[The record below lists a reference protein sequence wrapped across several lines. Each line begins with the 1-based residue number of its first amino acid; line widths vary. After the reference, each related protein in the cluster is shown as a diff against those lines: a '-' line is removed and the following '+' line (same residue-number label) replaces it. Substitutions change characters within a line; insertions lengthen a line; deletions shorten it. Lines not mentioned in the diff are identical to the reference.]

1 MRAQTIILFAL
12 LALALADPSP
22 KKDKANHPADPFRAP
37 LTWRKLP
44 AEGKRDADE
53 IYDFVDHALR
63 EKYWYYLTK
72 ACLLYVAAVE
82 RGDTYQFLAVYR
94 NIVGTFLAITTW
106 KNQSSTFDV
115 NTLVRLGNGFA
126 KNSNANYKP
135 VNLRLTRFRY
145 SLGPGQYLIDLNDCG
160 DIKLN
165 GKELSNDLH
174 ENMGK
179 SKHDKNGLLVKKC
192 QDFSEYTR
200 KKFWYYLQNANVVYS
215 SVGSTSDRNYC
226 LITYVNVAGTFFVI
240 GSEALKDKS
249 CQVNTFVRLG
259 NGCEGED
266 EYEPVVYEKVT
277 LRLASYE
284 E

>member
-12 LALALADPSP
+12 LALALADLSP
-22 KKDKANHPADPFRAP
+22 KKDKDSPPADPFRSP
-37 LTWRKLP
+37 LSWHKLP
-44 AEGKRDADE
+44 PEGKRDADE
-53 IYDFVDHALR
+53 IYQFVDHALR

-135 VNLRLTRFRY
+135 VNLRLSRFRY
-145 SLGPGQYLIDLNDCG
+145 SLGPGQYLIDINDCG

-165 GKELSNDLH
+165 GKELSNDLD
-174 ENMGK
+174 ENMGRH
-179 SKHDKNGLLVKKC
+179 KHRDGLLVDKC
-192 QDFSEYTR
+192 HGFSEFTR
-200 KKFWYYLQNANVVYS
+200 KKFWYYLQDANVVYS
-215 SVGSTSDRNYC
+215 SVGSSNDRNYC

-240 GSEALKDKS
+240 GSEAHKDKS

-266 EYEPVVYEKVT
+266 EYEPVVIQKVT
-277 LRLASYE
+277 LPLASYE